1 MIWESSIHFGWLSWE
16 VILGYMRRQT
26 EKSRGESQK
35 AVLYNS
41 TYLCSCLSSYSHFFQ
56 RWTVFGTCKPDSG
69 EGRYAFNFYDSSF
82 TRFLYFE
89 TCQKYHFSNKTL
101 AILLNNYM
109 IDLKNSV
116 HRTNLWF
123 QVDFENKTK
132 IQQINML

>member
-1 MIWESSIHFGWLSWE
+1 MRLIFMTLASLDFF
-16 VILGYMRRQT
+16 VI
-26 EKSRGESQK
+26 
-35 AVLYNS
+35 
-41 TYLCSCLSSYSHFFQ
+41 
-56 RWTVFGTCKPDSG
+56 
-69 EGRYAFNFYDSSF
+69 
-82 TRFLYFE
+82 E

-109 IDLKNSV
+109 MDLKNSV